1 MNVPIDVEVIRAK
14 LVELGWTQA
23 ELAEAS
29 KLAKRTV
36 EGVLSR
42 GTAALESLHRIANA
56 LEMEVNAIR
65 RYPTPTSQPPRPH
78 ADVSPPAAAPPG
90 RLFQLPALLQ
100 DFVGREAEV
109 REIVD
114 RLRGDGGRVG
124 LSALRGMGGVGK
136 TTLAVQVAH
145 AVKDQFPDAQL
156 FLDLQGVA
164 ERPMAA
170 VEAMARFIRDF
181 HPEIPRLPEAEAE
194 LLPIYRS
201 VLAGKRAL
209 ILLDNAG
216 GEAQVKNLV
225 TGDKNGFI
233 ITSRNALA
241 LDGVVSVR
249 VDVLSPDKSLE
260 LLRRIVGTKGT
271 DDELRTVASLC
282 DHLPLALRVAGDF
295 LRLKEGW
302 TTGKYI
308 EALNQ
313 ERLRWLKVGDDPHK
327 DVEAVLKLSS
337 AQLVRDNVHLA
348 TRWHFL
354 ADWPSDFAADA
365 AAAAWDLDPEDEAVL
380 DDLSELADRSL
391 ILFDER
397 TFRYRLHDLMKP
409 IAAGLF
415 A

>member
-1 MNVPIDVEVIRAK
+1 MSVPIDAEAIRTK

-29 KLAKRTV
+29 KLSKRTV

-42 GTAALESLHRIANA
+42 STAALESLHRIAAA
-56 LEMEVNAIR
+56 LEVDVNAIR
-65 RYPTPTSQPPRPH
+65 RCPTSIPS
-78 ADVSPPAAAPPG
+78 SPPSASVPAISTAAPLD

-100 DFVGREAEV
+100 DFVGRDEEV
-109 REIVD
+109 REIVT

-136 TTLAVQVAH
+136 TTLAIRVAH
-145 AVKDQFPDAQL
+145 EVKDQFPDAQL

-164 ERPMAA
+164 ERPVTAA
-170 VEAMARFIRDF
+170 EAMARIIRDF
-181 HPEIPRLPEAEAE
+181 HPEIPKLPETEAE
-194 LLPIYRS
+194 LLPVYRS
-201 VLAGKRAL
+201 TLAGKRVL
-209 ILLDNAG
+209 VLLDNAG
-216 GEAQVKNLV
+216 GEVQVKHLV
-225 TGDKNGFI
+225 TGEKTGFI

-249 VDVLSPDKSLE
+249 VDVLSPEKSLE

-271 DDELRTVASLC
+271 DDELQTVAKLC

-302 TTGKYI
+302 AVEQYI
-308 EALNQ
+308 AALNK
-313 ERLRWLKVGDDPHK
+313 ERLRWLKVGDDPQK

-337 AQLVRDNVHLA
+337 AQLVRDNVDLA

-354 ADWPSDFAADA
+354 ADWPADFAADA
-365 AAAAWDLDPEDEAVL
+365 AAAAWDLDPEDDDVL
-380 DDLSELADRSL
+380 NDLSELADRSL
-391 ILFDER
+391 VLFDER